1 MNISKV
7 LKLSAVTL
15 LVIFALFAPA
25 IGKAENPSY
34 GGSLKVILPNEPK
47 GLNPRINASASID
60 RIVYNNVY
68 EGLVR
73 LNRDGEIVSGLAK
86 DWEISSD
93 SLTYTFHLQRGVEFH
108 NGDRFTSADA
118 EFTLRKN
125 MESDRVVHSE
135 YYRGIESIE
144 CPDKYT
150 IKVKLKKPNSLFL
163 FNLARGDSIIISE
176 DAPENLE
183 SRPVGTGPFE
193 FVEWRRGSFVRLK
206 KFDSYYRE
214 GLPYLDEVE
223 FEFVSSPSAQIA
235 SLRAGDVDA
244 IGYLTNPERASM
256 LERDDRFKVLK
267 GVTSGEVI
275 LAMNN
280 SRSPFNKLAVRKAI
294 NYAIDRKKI
303 IDGAM
308 YGYSQP
314 IGSHMSPANPNY
326 IDLSWVYP
334 HKPKKAEK
342 LLERAGFPEGFK
354 TTIKLPRP
362 YKYSV
367 RAGKIIADQL
377 SRVGI
382 DVEIELIGWGEWKE
396 KVFSAADYSMTVI
409 GHVEAFDISI
419 YSNPDYYFK
428 YDSERFKKIIDKA
441 ESQTRESERSKLYAV
456 AQWIL
461 AKDVPVAFLFEA
473 PSLPAMRK
481 EVMGWWRN
489 YPIPAIDLTKVW
501 IKNEG

>member
-1 MNISKV
+1 MNSSMV
-7 LKLSAVTL
+7 LNLSVVTL
-15 LVIFALFAPA
+15 LVIGTLFVPA
-25 IGKAENPSY
+25 VGKAENPSY

-93 SLTYTFHLQRGVEFH
+93 SLTYTFHLHRGVKFH
-108 NGDRFTSADA
+108 NGDRFTSSDV

-125 MESDRVVHSE
+125 MESDRVVHPE
-135 YYRGIESIE
+135 YYRGIKSIE

-150 IKVKLKKPNSLFL
+150 VKVKLRKPNSLFL
-163 FNLARGDSIIISE
+163 FNLARGDSVIISE
-176 DAPENLE
+176 DGPENLE

-193 FVEWRRGSFVRLK
+193 FLRWRRGSFVRLK

-214 GLPYLDEVE
+214 DLPYLDGVE

-244 IGYLTNPERASM
+244 IGYLTNPERASL
-256 LERDDRFKVLK
+256 LEKDGRFKVLD

-280 SRSPFNKLAVRKAI
+280 SRSPFDKRSVREAI
-294 NYAIDRKKI
+294 NYAIDREEI
-303 IDGAM
+303 INGAM
-308 YGYSQP
+308 YGYGQP
-314 IGSHMSPANPNY
+314 IGSHMSPANPSY
-326 IDLSWVYP
+326 IDLSWVYTYRP
-334 HKPKKAEK
+334 RKAEK

-419 YSNPDYYFK
+419 YSNPDYYFR
-428 YDSERFKKIIDKA
+428 YSNERFKRIIERA
-441 ESQTRESERSKLYAV
+441 ESRTKESERSRFYAI

-461 AKDVPVAFLFEA
+461 ATDVPVAFLFEA
-473 PSLPAMRK
+473 PSMPAMRT

-489 YPIPAIDLTKVW
+489 YPIPAVDLTEVW
-501 IKNEG
+501 IKN